1 MKEKK
6 FPSIVETTEEL
17 LSSVFKA
24 ESWNPWRIALSA
36 LFGLPIS
43 NIELVKQCTGRTEFR
58 PAREGW
64 FVVGRRGGKSQIA
77 ALIAVY
83 LSVFREYE
91 VAPGE
96 TPIFMCIAADRR
108 QATVVKRYIAGI
120 LHSHP
125 VLESLIDKEIRSR
138 IELINGIHIEVHT
151 ADFRSVRGHTII
163 GAVCDEIAFWKTDEA
178 SASPDTEILNA
189 LRPGMA
195 TVPNAMLI
203 AISSPYARR
212 GELWR
217 AYKEHYGKDSDI
229 LVWKAPTNVMNPVV
243 PQSIIDRA
251 YEEDPPRAAAEYG
264 ADFRTDIESYIPR
277 EIVEALIATDV
288 VSRPP
293 LSSQQYRAF
302 VDPSGGSSDSMTLGI
317 AHKELAPN
325 KESMTMV
332 LDCVLERRPPFSPE
346 QVVTEFTETLKAYRV
361 DRVVGDRYGGEWPR
375 EQFRNHGMAYD
386 LSKRTKNEIYRDLLP
401 VLNSGRCQL
410 LDQSRLVT
418 QLIDLERRTARGGRD
433 SIDHAPGG
441 HDDVANAAAGVIVLE
456 EASKMSGAVW

>member
-1 MKEKK
+1 MN
-6 FPSIVETTEEL
+6 ITEVTQEL
-17 LSSVFKA
+17 LTSVFEA
-24 ESWNPWRIALSA
+24 PSWDPWRTALA
-36 LFGLPIS
+36 TLFGLPVS
-43 NIELVKQCTGRTEFR
+43 DVELAKQCTGRTEFQ

-77 ALIAVY
+77 ALIAIF
-83 LSVFREYE
+83 LSVFRKYE

-96 TPIFMCIAADRR
+96 TPVFMCIAADRR
-108 QATVVKRYIAGI
+108 QAKVVHRYVSGL

-163 GAVCDEIAFWKTDEA
+163 GAVCDEIAFWKTDEN

-217 AYKEHYGKDSDI
+217 AYREYYGKDSDI

-264 ADFRTDIESYIPR
+264 AEFRSDIESYIPR
-277 EIVEALIATDV
+277 EVVESLVTTDV
-288 VSRPP
+288 VTRPP
-293 LSSQQYRAF
+293 VSSLHYRAF

-317 AHKELAPN
+317 AHR
-325 KESMTMV
+325 ESTTAI

-346 QVVTEFTETLKAYRV
+346 QVVSEFTETLKAYHV
-361 DRVVGDRYGGEWPR
+361 TCVVGDRYGGEWPR
-375 EQFRNHGMAYD
+375 EQFRNHGVAYE
-386 LSKRTKNEIYRDLLP
+386 LSKRTKNDIYRDLLP

-410 LDQSRLVT
+410 LDQARLIT
-418 QLIDLERRTARGGRD
+418 QLVGLERRTARGGRD
-433 SIDHAPGG
+433 SVDHAPGG
-441 HDDVANAAAGVIVLE
+441 HDDVANAAAGAILLE
-456 EASKMSGAVW
+456 EAKKMSGAVW

>member
-1 MKEKK
+1 MNCDD
-6 FPSIVETTEEL
+6 IVKVTQEL
-17 LSSVFKA
+17 LPSVFGA
-24 ESWNPWRIALSA
+24 PSWDPWRTALSA
-36 LFGLPIS
+36 LFGLPIQDT
-43 NIELVKQCTGRTEFR
+43 ELAKQCSGRTEFKS
-58 PAREGW
+58 AREGW

-83 LSVFREYE
+83 LSIFRKYK

-96 TPIFMCIAADRR
+96 TPVFMCIAADRR
-108 QATVVKRYIAGI
+108 QATVVHRYVSGL

-125 VLESLIDKEIRSR
+125 SLEIQISKEIQSR
-138 IELINGIHIEVHT
+138 IELLNGIHIEVHT
-151 ADFRSVRGHTII
+151 ADFRSVRGHTVI
-163 GAVCDEIAFWKTDEA
+163 GAVCDEIAFWKTDES

-189 LRPGMA
+189 LRPAMV
-195 TVPNAMLI
+195 TVPNALLI

-217 AYKEHYGKDSDI
+217 AYKNYYGKKDSDV
-229 LVWKAPTNVMNPVV
+229 LVWKAPTVVMNPVV
-243 PQSIIDRA
+243 PKWIITRA
-251 YEEDPPRAAAEYG
+251 YENDPPRAAAEYG
-264 ADFRTDIESYIPR
+264 ANFRTDIESYIPR
-277 EIVEALIATDV
+277 EIIEALITTDV
-288 VSRPP
+288 VARPP
-293 LSSQQYRAF
+293 ISSQQYRAF

-317 AHKELAPN
+317 AHKELAED
-325 KESMTMV
+325 KESTTMV

-346 QVVTEFTETLKAYRV
+346 QVVSEFTETLKAYRV

-375 EQFRNHGMAYD
+375 EQFRNHGVAYD

-410 LDQSRLVT
+410 LDQARLVT
-418 QLIDLERRTARGGRD
+418 QLIGLERRTARGGRD

-456 EASKMSGAVW
+456 ETSKMSGAVW